1 MQHKC
6 ASYGRGGLWTLD
18 INIGNARK
26 CHLSYKD
33 LSFYLCCNQPKTM
46 EKKRHKLSKNPYATP
61 FFMGKKNIRK
71 DYFMYKEHKEA

>member
-1 MQHKC
+1 
-6 ASYGRGGLWTLD
+6 
-18 INIGNARK
+18 
-26 CHLSYKD
+26 
-33 LSFYLCCNQPKTM
+33 M